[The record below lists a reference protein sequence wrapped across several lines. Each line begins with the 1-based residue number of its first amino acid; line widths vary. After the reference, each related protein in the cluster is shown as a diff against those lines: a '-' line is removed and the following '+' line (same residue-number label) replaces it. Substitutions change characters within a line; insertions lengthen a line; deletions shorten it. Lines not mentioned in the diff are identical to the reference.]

1 MDDGS
6 KQPELLAQ
14 ATEIVAAFVGNNT
27 VAVSD
32 LPALISNVFQA
43 LHSTG
48 QVEAEK
54 SAEAPIP
61 AVPIRKSVGQDFIV
75 CLEDGKKLKMLK
87 RHLAT
92 RYSMWNELQRPRVGR
107 RARLDGKVEKVD
119 FVPPILPSARAPLSG
134 KAYEEARR
142 RFPGYDV
149 YFVEQE
155 WRDWSADKEAPQHPD
170 KAFLAFFATYAERH
184 SL

>member
-43 LHSTG
+43 LRSTG

-54 SAEAPIP
+54 PAEAPIP

-92 RYSMWNELQRPRVGR
+92 RYSMTPQEYRQRWGLAKDYPMVAPAYAAQRSALARKIGLGRKPVAKAPASKPAPAAKPPPRRVGGR
-107 RARLDGKVEKVD
+107 R
-119 FVPPILPSARAPLSG
+119 
-134 KAYEEARR
+134 KATA
-142 RFPGYDV
+142 
-149 YFVEQE
+149 
-155 WRDWSADKEAPQHPD
+155 
-170 KAFLAFFATYAERH
+170 
-184 SL
+184 

>member
-92 RYSMWNELQRPRVGR
+92 RYSMTPQEYRQRWGLARDYPMVAPAYAAQRSALAREIGLGRKPVAKAPASKPAPEPSPRRVGGR
-107 RARLDGKVEKVD
+107 R
-119 FVPPILPSARAPLSG
+119 
-134 KAYEEARR
+134 KATA
-142 RFPGYDV
+142 
-149 YFVEQE
+149 
-155 WRDWSADKEAPQHPD
+155 
-170 KAFLAFFATYAERH
+170 
-184 SL
+184 

>member
-6 KQPELLAQ
+6 KQPELVAR

-43 LHSTG
+43 LRSTG

-54 SAEAPIP
+54 PAGALIP
-61 AVPIRKSVGQDFIV
+61 AVPIRKSVGRDFIV
-75 CLEDGKKLKMLK
+75 CLDDGKKLKMLK

-92 RYSMWNELQRPRVGR
+92 SYNLTPQEYRQRWGLPRDYPMVAPGYAAMRSALAREIGLGRKPVAKAPVSEPAPAAKPSPRRVGSR
-107 RARLDGKVEKVD
+107 R
-119 FVPPILPSARAPLSG
+119 
-134 KAYEEARR
+134 KA
-142 RFPGYDV
+142 
-149 YFVEQE
+149 
-155 WRDWSADKEAPQHPD
+155 
-170 KAFLAFFATYAERH
+170 TT
-184 SL
+184 

>member
-92 RYSMWNELQRPRVGR
+92 RYSMTPQEYRQRWGLARDYPMVAPAYAAQRSALAREIGLGRKPVAKAPASKPAPAAKPPPRRVGGR
-107 RARLDGKVEKVD
+107 R
-119 FVPPILPSARAPLSG
+119 
-134 KAYEEARR
+134 KATA
-142 RFPGYDV
+142 
-149 YFVEQE
+149 
-155 WRDWSADKEAPQHPD
+155 
-170 KAFLAFFATYAERH
+170 
-184 SL
+184 